1 MPQNDIK
8 KERDGKMVSND
19 KRKHFRVNSLNL
31 SYVFVDGDND
41 EEKQTIGRTLNVS
54 ESGILLETYIPVN
67 LNDKLLLTIG
77 LKEDLVNIKGKVVH
91 IVKGEHEKHE
101 VGVQFTDKDD
111 AASDILKEYIKA
123 FKDQQ

>member
-1 MPQNDIK
+1 
-8 KERDGKMVSND
+8 MVSKD

-31 SYVFVDGDND
+31 SYVFVDGDKD

-54 ESGILLETYIPVN
+54 ESGILLEAYIPVN

-91 IVKGEHEKHE
+91 IDRDEHGKYE
-101 VGVQFTDKDD
+101 VGVQFTDKDK
-111 AASDILKEYIKA
+111 AASEILEKYIKA
-123 FKDQQ
+123 FKDQQERE

>member
-1 MPQNDIK
+1 MGSK
-8 KERDGKMVSND
+8 D

-31 SYVFVDGDND
+31 SYVFVNGDND

-91 IVKGEHEKHE
+91 IAKDEHEKHE
-101 VGVQFTDKDD
+101 VGVEFTDKDD
-111 AASDILKEYIKA
+111 AVTKILKKYIKA
-123 FKDQQ
+123 FKYHQERE

>member
-1 MPQNDIK
+1 MGSK
-8 KERDGKMVSND
+8 D

-31 SYVFVDGDND
+31 SYVFVNGDND

-91 IVKGEHEKHE
+91 IAKDEHEKHE
-101 VGVQFTDKDD
+101 VGVEFTDKDD
-111 AASDILKEYIKA
+111 KVTDILKKYIKA
-123 FKDQQ
+123 FKDQQERE

>member
-1 MPQNDIK
+1 
-8 KERDGKMVSND
+8 
-19 KRKHFRVNSLNL
+19 
-31 SYVFVDGDND
+31 VFVDGDND

-77 LKEDLVNIKGKVVH
+77 LKEDLVNIKGKVIHV
-91 IVKGEHEKHE
+91 VKGEQKHE

-111 AASDILKEYIKA
+111 AAGDILKEYIKA

>member
-1 MPQNDIK
+1 MGSK
-8 KERDGKMVSND
+8 D

-31 SYVFVDGDND
+31 SYVFVNGDDD

-77 LKEDLVNIKGKVVH
+77 LKEDLVNIEGKVVH
-91 IVKGEHEKHE
+91 IAKAYLTAAIQKADNLHIGNGHGPTNHSQGIVVDVDLDTVEVK
-101 VGVQFTDKDD
+101 D
-111 AASDILKEYIKA
+111 
-123 FKDQQ
+123 

>member
-1 MPQNDIK
+1 
-8 KERDGKMVSND
+8 MVSKD
-19 KRKHFRVNSLNL
+19 KRKHLRVNSLNL

-54 ESGILLETYIPVN
+54 ESGILLETHIPVN

-91 IVKGEHEKHE
+91 IAKDEHGKYE
-101 VGVQFTDKDD
+101 VGVQFKDKDES
-111 AASDILKEYIKA
+111 ATEILEKYINA
-123 FKDQQ
+123 FKNQKQRE

>member
-1 MPQNDIK
+1 MGSK
-8 KERDGKMVSND
+8 D

-31 SYVFVDGDND
+31 SYVFVNGNND

-77 LKEDLVNIKGKVVH
+77 LKEDLVNIEGKVVH
-91 IVKGEHEKHE
+91 IAKDEDEKHE

-111 AASDILKEYIKA
+111 ASTEILKKYIKA
-123 FKDQQ
+123 FKDQQERE

>member
-1 MPQNDIK
+1 
-8 KERDGKMVSND
+8 MVSKD

-31 SYVFVDGDND
+31 SYVFVDGDKD

-54 ESGILLETYIPVN
+54 ESGILLEAYIPVN

-91 IVKGEHEKHE
+91 IDRDEHGKYE
-101 VGVQFTDKDD
+101 VGVQFKDKDK
-111 AASDILKEYIKA
+111 AASEILEKYIKA
-123 FKDQQ
+123 FKDQQERE